1 MARMLP
7 ELTEEQLRGLK
18 SAAEARFYEECRR
31 QLPADVLV
39 IYSLNWIYRNGRGWL
54 VEGEADFTIVV
65 PQSGVFAVEVKGGGV
80 SFDAAKGR
88 WQSIDRNGVVHDIK
102 DPFRQANSE
111 RHALKDQLL
120 GHGLWRRWRG
130 ARVTLGHAVMLP
142 DIHDAQPLLAPG
154 RQRPIIGVDT
164 DIVALVPWLARLQ
177 AFWTQANEDPLGAQ
191 GVQVVEDVLCSSIE
205 VRPAL
210 RAVLDAAEQ
219 ARFRLTTNQAR
230 VLRILGNRKRAVI
243 AGGAGTGK
251 TLIAVEK
258 ARQLAEIGMSVLLLC
273 YNRPLADALA
283 AGVTDQPRITV
294 LSFHQLCDRRIA
306 EARQAAGVDLL
317 AEAQAAFPGAGE
329 KHTFEV
335 QMPFALARSNE
346 VLDTKY
352 DALVVDEAQDFSDDY
367 WFSIEELLSDS
378 EQGVLYIF
386 IDENQALYRKHA
398 KLPVPDEPYRLL
410 ANCRNTVPIHRAGYA
425 FYKGETIDAPD
436 LPGNAISR
444 MLVEDESQQAIAIG
458 NVVRDLLTGAVVP
471 EDIAVLLA
479 KRPKARL
486 YDLLR
491 AQRLPGG
498 NSWAVEAPGQSRA
511 VLVDTVGR
519 FKGLEAAVVILWVGD
534 EVIDEEQWEYLYVG
548 ATRAKSLLY
557 VVGSAKAM
565 GVFVD
570 SRVGAKP

>member
-18 SAAEARFYEECRR
+18 SPAEARFYEECRR
-31 QLPADVLV
+31 QLPNDILV
-39 IYSLNWIYRNGRGWL
+39 IYSVNWIFRNGRGWL
-54 VEGEADFTIVV
+54 LEGEADFTIVV

-80 SFDAAKGR
+80 SFDSTTGR
-88 WQSIDRNGVVHDIK
+88 WQSIDRAGNAHDIK
-102 DPFRQANSE
+102 DPFRQASSE

-120 GHGLWRRWRG
+120 GHPHWRRWRG
-130 ARVTLGHAVMLP
+130 TRVTLGHAVMLP
-142 DIHDAQPLLAPG
+142 DIRDVQPLLSPD
-154 RQRPIIGVDT
+154 RQRPFIGIDT
-164 DIVALVPWLARLQ
+164 DVTALVPWLAQLQ
-177 AFWTQANEDPLGAQ
+177 AFWTQTNEDPLGTQ
-191 GVQVVEDVLCSSIE
+191 GVQLVEEILCSSAE

-219 ARFRLTTNQAR
+219 TRMRLTTNQAR

-251 TLIAVEK
+251 TLLAVEK
-258 ARQLAEIGMSVLLLC
+258 ARQLAESAQSVLLLC

-283 AGVTDQPRITV
+283 AGVADQARITV

-306 EARQAAGVDLL
+306 EARRVAGVDLL
-317 AEAQAAFPGAGE
+317 AEAQEAFPGDGE
-329 KHTFEV
+329 KHVFEV

-346 VLDTKY
+346 VLDTRY

-367 WFSIEELLSDS
+367 WFSVEELLADPDH
-378 EQGVLYIF
+378 GALYIF

-398 KLPVPDEPYRLL
+398 NLPVADVPYRLL

-425 FYKGETIDAPD
+425 FYKGEAIDDPD
-436 LPGNAISR
+436 LPGEAIR
-444 MLVEDESQQAIAIG
+444 RTVVEDEGQQATAIG
-458 NVVRDLLTGAVVP
+458 NIVRELLAGAVAA

-486 YDLLR
+486 YGLLQ

-498 NSWAVEAPGQSRA
+498 TSWSVEASGQRRA

-519 FKGLEAAVVILWVGD
+519 FKGLEAQAVVLWVGD

-557 VVGSAKAM
+557 VVGSARA
-565 GVFVD
+565 VSAF
-570 SRVGAKP
+570 A

>member
-7 ELTEEQLRGLK
+7 ELTEEQLRSLK
-18 SAAEARFYEECRR
+18 SPAEARFFEECRR
-31 QLPADVLV
+31 QLPDDVLV

-54 VEGEADFTIVV
+54 LEGEADFTIVV

-80 SFDAAKGR
+80 SFDAITGR
-88 WQSIDRNGVVHDIK
+88 WGSIDRAGVVHDIK
-102 DPFRQANSE
+102 DPFRQASSE

-120 GHGLWRRWRG
+120 GHALWRRWRG
-130 ARVTLGHAVMLP
+130 TRLTLGHAVMLP
-142 DIHDAQPLLAPG
+142 DIHDAQPLLSPD

-164 DIVALVPWLARLQ
+164 DIVALVPWLAQLQ
-177 AFWTQANEDPLGAQ
+177 AFWTQTNEDPLGAQ
-191 GVQVVEDVLCSSIE
+191 GVQLVEDILCSPVE

-210 RAVLDAAEQ
+210 RAILDAAEL
-219 ARFRLTTNQAR
+219 ARIRLTTNQAK

-258 ARQLAEIGMSVLLLC
+258 ARQLAQTAQSVLLLC

-283 AGVTDQPRITV
+283 SGVADQPRITV

-306 EARQAAGVDLL
+306 AARQVAGVDLL

-329 KHTFEV
+329 KHVFEV

-367 WFSIEELLSDS
+367 WFSIEELLSDP

-398 KLPVPDEPYRLL
+398 NLPVLDEPYRLL

-425 FYKGETIDAPD
+425 FYKGEAIDDPD
-436 LPGNAISR
+436 LPGHAITR
-444 MLVEDESQQAIAIG
+444 TVVVDEGQQAIAIV
-458 NVVRDLLTGAVVP
+458 NIVRELLAGAVAP
-471 EDIAVLLA
+471 EDIAILLA

-486 YDLLR
+486 YGLLQ
-491 AQRLPGG
+491 AQRLPVGS
-498 NSWAVEAPGQSRA
+498 SWAVEAPGQRRA
-511 VLVDTVGR
+511 VFVDTVGR
-519 FKGLEAAVVILWVGD
+519 FKGLEAPVVILWVGD
-534 EVIDEEQWEYLYVG
+534 DVIEEEQWEYLYVG

-557 VVGSAKAM
+557 VVGSAKA
-565 GVFVD
+565 
-570 SRVGAKP
+570 VGAFA

>member
-18 SAAEARFYEECRR
+18 SQAEARFYEECRR

-39 IYSLNWIYRNGRGWL
+39 LYSVNWIFRNGRGWL
-54 VEGEADFTIVV
+54 LEGEADFTIVV

-80 SFDAAKGR
+80 SFDAATGR
-88 WQSIDRNGVVHDIK
+88 WQSIDRNNVTHDIK
-102 DPFRQANSE
+102 DPFRQAAGE

-120 GHGLWRRWRG
+120 GHALWRRWRG
-130 ARVTLGHAVMLP
+130 TRMTLGHAVMLP
-142 DIHDAQPLLAPG
+142 DIHDGQRLVAPD

-164 DIVALVPWLARLQ
+164 DMVALVPWLAQLQ
-177 AFWTQANEDPLGAQ
+177 AFWTQANEDPLGTQ
-191 GVQVVEDVLCSSIE
+191 GVQLVEEILCSSVE

-219 ARFRLTTNQAR
+219 ARIRLTTNQAK

-258 ARQLAEIGMSVLLLC
+258 ARQLAETAQSVLLLC

-283 AGVTDQPRITV
+283 ASVADEPHITV

-306 EARQAAGVDLL
+306 EARQTAGVDLL
-317 AEAQAAFPGAGE
+317 AEAQTAFPGTDE
-329 KHTFEV
+329 KHIFEV

-346 VLDTKY
+346 VLDAKY

-367 WFSIEELLSDS
+367 WFSIEELLRDP

-398 KLPVPDEPYRLL
+398 NLPVTDEPYRLL
-410 ANCRNTVPIHRAGYA
+410 ANCRNTIPIHRAGYA
-425 FYKGETIDAPD
+425 FYKGDAIEDPD
-436 LPGNAISR
+436 LPGNAITR
-444 MLVEDESQQAIAIG
+444 RVVNDDGQQAIAIASI
-458 NVVRDLLTGAVVP
+458 VRELLAGAVP
-471 EDIAVLLA
+471 AEDIAVLLA

-486 YDLLR
+486 YSLVQ

-498 NSWAVEAPGQSRA
+498 LSWTFEVPGRRRA
-511 VLVDTVGR
+511 VFVDTVGR
-519 FKGLEAAVVILWVGD
+519 FKGLEAQVVILWVGD
-534 EVIDEEQWEYLYVG
+534 EVIDQEQWEHLYVG

-557 VVGSAKAM
+557 LVGSARA
-565 GVFVD
+565 VAAF
-570 SRVGAKP
+570 A